1 MLAINLKHLRI
12 IICLKYISTAVY
24 WNHALPFGRYVQTLT
39 IKIQVEYGHLFLKI
53 MDPGLFV
60 SKGLIFQHIAGQE
73 HLSSSFESVVISD
86 KKNWTRVI

>member
-12 IICLKYISTAVY
+12 IICLKYIPLY
-24 WNHALPFGRYVQTLT
+24 IGT
-39 IKIQVEYGHLFLKI
+39 IPYRLDAMSKLLYGHLFLKI

-73 HLSSSFESVVISD
+73 HLSPSFELVVISD
-86 KKNWTRVI
+86 KKNRTRVI